1 VDISEEVGAMAKMA
15 ESGSG
20 KSSKARR
27 ARRSFSDEFKAGAVA
42 LVLKEG
48 GTVTQVAKN
57 LDLTDS
63 ALRGWVERARADAGK
78 GKPGV
83 LTSDEREELTR
94 LRRENRV
101 LREEREILKKA
112 AAFFAKERT

>member
-1 VDISEEVGAMAKMA
+1 MAKMA
-15 ESGSG
+15 E
-20 KSSKARR
+20 KATKGRR

-42 LVLKEG
+42 LVVKENKP
-48 GTVTQVAKN
+48 VPQVAKD
-57 LDLTDS
+57 LDLTPS
-63 ALRGWVERARADAGK
+63 ALRLWVERARADAGR
-78 GKPGV
+78 GKTGT
-83 LTSDEREELTR
+83 LTRDEREELAR